1 MALWTW
7 NSNICFAIC
16 LHDVHQIKLSG
27 LQFFSFEY
35 WDHNNLLYR
44 VALYYMM

>member
-7 NSNICFAIC
+7 NSNVCFATC
-16 LHDVHQIKLSG
+16 LCDEHQVKLSG

-35 WDHNNLLYR
+35 WDHNTYCIELLYIT
-44 VALYYMM
+44 